1 MGPDFRDRMAVEA
14 KAFDDYVGKI
24 LESRKRR

>member
-14 KAFDDYVGKI
+14 KAFDDYLAKI